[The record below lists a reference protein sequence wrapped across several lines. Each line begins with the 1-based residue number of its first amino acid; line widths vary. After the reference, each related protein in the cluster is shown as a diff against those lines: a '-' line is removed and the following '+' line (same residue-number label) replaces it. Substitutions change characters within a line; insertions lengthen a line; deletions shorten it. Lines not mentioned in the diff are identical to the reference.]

1 MMKIIS
7 WVMVNGATAIAA
19 LQVITKAVK
28 ELLTGVVNLLSL
40 FLTQEQA
47 EKVVKAVRSAVN
59 VVDDVLE
66 KIKGLLIGAG

>member
-7 WVMVNGATAIAA
+7 WVMVNGATFLGL
-19 LQVITKAVK
+19 LQSIVKIVK

>member
-1 MMKIIS
+1 MKI
-7 WVMVNGATAIAA
+7 
-19 LQVITKAVK
+19 VK

-59 VVDDVLE
+59 VIDDVLE

>member
-7 WVMVNGATAIAA
+7 WVMVNGATFLGL
-19 LQVITKAVK
+19 LQSIVKIVK

-59 VVDDVLE
+59 VIDDVLE
-66 KIKGLLIGAG
+66 KIKAVLIS